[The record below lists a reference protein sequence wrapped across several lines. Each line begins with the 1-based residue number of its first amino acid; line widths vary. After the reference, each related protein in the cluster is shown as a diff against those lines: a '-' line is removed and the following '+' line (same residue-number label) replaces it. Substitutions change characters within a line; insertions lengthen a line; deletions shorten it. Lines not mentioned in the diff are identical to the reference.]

1 MTDGDKGVFVDEGGF
16 EKQERQVGALKRFM
30 PRSLLGRSLLILVT
44 PVLLIQIVTTLF
56 FIDRHWSKVTG
67 RLGYAVAGEIAMVA
81 QAYEGGVSDERS
93 AQIVDSTKA
102 HLSFDVSFQPSM
114 RLEDMGQEQFTAPL
128 EGLFIKALSHELD
141 KQLERPFILEVDFD
155 LKQVEVDVQLDNGVL
170 KVLLPERRLFSSSG
184 YVFLL
189 WVFGS
194 SVFLLTIAVIFMR
207 NQIRPIR
214 KLAAAAKRLGRGRD
228 VPWFKPEGAREVRD
242 ASQAFI
248 DMHRR
253 IKRQVSQRT
262 AMLAGVS
269 HDLRTPLT
277 RLRLQ
282 LAMLG
287 DTPDIAEMKNDIR
300 EMEQMIDGY
309 LDFVRGEGGEQA
321 SMSDLNDL
329 FGRVFKAVDHHN
341 GLVIHED
348 IDEGLNATIRPKAF
362 ERALSNV
369 VQNAAKYASEVWF
382 EARINGERKLV
393 ICVDDNGSGIPQE
406 QLQDVFKPFY
416 RLDEARN
423 VDGGGVGLGLPI
435 AMDVVHAH
443 GGKIWLEQSPRGGLR
458 VVIRMPV

>member
-1 MTDGDKGVFVDEGGF
+1 MSEPIGDIGGF
-16 EKQERQVGALKRFM
+16 EKEERRTGILRRLM
-30 PRSLLGRSLLILVT
+30 PRSLFGRSLLILVT
-44 PVLLIQIVTTLF
+44 PVVLIQIVTTLF

-67 RLGYAVAGEIAMVA
+67 RLSHAVAGEIAVIAEAIDDGMEPARFEQITLYTQRHLDLEMV
-81 QAYEGGVSDERS
+81 YREGDLLGEVERANS
-93 AQIVDSTKA
+93 GA
-102 HLSFDVSFQPSM
+102 LLE
-114 RLEDMGQEQFTAPL
+114 RLFVKTLRGEL
-128 EGLFIKALSHELD
+128 EGQLARPLALQVDFKNKHVAVEV
-141 KQLERPFILEVDFD
+141 QLE
-155 LKQVEVDVQLDNGVL
+155 NGVL
-170 KVLLPERRLFSSSG
+170 AVMLPERRLFSSSG

-194 SVFLLTIAVIFMR
+194 SILLLVIAVIFMR

-242 ASQAFI
+242 ASQAFM

-287 DTPDIAEMKNDIR
+287 DTQDIKDMKNDIS
-300 EMEQMIDGY
+300 EMEKMIDGY
-309 LDFVRGEGGEQA
+309 LDFVRGEGGEQP
-321 SMSDLNDL
+321 SMTDLSAV
-329 FGRVFKAVDHHN
+329 FAKVFKAIDHKDVVLHAN
-341 GLVIHED
+341 VAEQLS
-348 IDEGLNATIRPKAF
+348 ATLRPKAF

-369 VQNAAKYASEVWF
+369 LQNAAKYASEIWV
-382 EARINGERKLV
+382 EADVTDERKLV
-393 ICVDDNGSGIPQE
+393 ICVDDNGPGIPEE
-406 QLQDVFKPFY
+406 QLEDVFKPFY
-416 RLDEARN
+416 RLDEARHTE
-423 VDGGGVGLGLPI
+423 GVGLGLPI

-443 GGKIWLEQSPRGGLR
+443 GGKIWLERSERGGLR